1 MFTESGSVDQ
11 SSFLLLPL
19 DARQLARDKGCGLVR
34 EGEGE
39 GEGERTRR
47 AAGELGILSRQTQRG
62 RTNARRAFGQLPGEI
77 SQPSGSHAC
86 HSVPLFHTREL
97 SSAG

>member
-11 SSFLLLPL
+11 SGPLLLPL

-39 GEGERTRR
+39 EREQGE
-47 AAGELGILSRQTQRG
+47 
-62 RTNARRAFGQLPGEI
+62 QLEN
-77 SQPSGSHAC
+77 
-86 HSVPLFHTREL
+86 
-97 SSAG
+97 